1 MVWFHLM
8 SSLYRL
14 EINQPGQTS
23 NIATLA
29 KLIFCGNVF
38 NNSIY
43 YILNNTCKHHGLCF
57 VHVWSSHSVCH
68 EWDPCLYLYSLISET
83 VSRYLY
89 FPVLHS
95 VRSHLIDVIVCHK
108 VVFSKVLIPI
118 CSCSMRQFPLRDAC
132 SIYLLSS
139 PWRIYVPLCLGR
151 GTFSSCAPR
160 GGCSRVC
167 FLWDSL
173 IPSRI

>member
-1 MVWFHLM
+1 M

-23 NIATLA
+23 DTATLV

-57 VHVWSSHSVCH
+57 VHVWSSHSMCH
-68 EWDPCLYLYSLISET
+68 EWDPCLYLYSLISEI

-95 VRSHLIDVIVCHK
+95 VRSRLTDVIVCHK
-108 VVFSKVLIPI
+108 VVFSKVLIPMFVLHKAVPFARRLLYI
-118 CSCSMRQFPLRDAC
+118 FPVFPEEDLCSFMLR
-132 SIYLLSS
+132 
-139 PWRIYVPLCLGR
+139 
-151 GTFSSCAPR
+151 
-160 GGCSRVC
+160 
-167 FLWDSL
+167 
-173 IPSRI
+173 